1 MTWTVV
7 MSVLTF
13 LYRDVTGVETTR
25 SLVTWRETS
34 RYIQGRSATESLPK
48 TYRKDRILQFLEG
61 VRLLLGADAPPSPGP
76 APKSMPDMRPQ
87 ILFTGFKA
95 ADKDR
100 LGAVASEQGFRVMK
114 TVGKALSIICIG
126 KNAGPTKVES
136 AQGYGAFVLTEEQFF
151 HLCGTGEVPC

>member
-1 MTWTVV
+1 

-48 TYRKDRILQFLEG
+48 TYRKDRILQFFEG
-61 VRLLLGADAPPSPGP
+61 DHLLLGADAPPSPEP
-76 APKSMPDMRPQ
+76 APKAMPDMRPQ

-114 TVGKALSIICIG
+114 TVGKSLSIICIG

-151 HLCGTGEVPC
+151 NLCRTGEVPC

>member
-1 MTWTVV
+1 

-48 TYRKDRILQFLEG
+48 TYRKDRILQFFEG
-61 VRLLLGADAPPSPGP
+61 DHLLLGADAPPSPEP
-76 APKSMPDMRPQ
+76 TPKAMPDMRPQ

-114 TVGKALSIICIG
+114 TVGKSISIICIG

-151 HLCGTGEVPC
+151 HLCRTGEVSC

>member
-1 MTWTVV
+1 

-25 SLVTWRETS
+25 SLVTGRETS

-61 VRLLLGADAPPSPGP
+61 DHLLLGADAPPSPEP

-114 TVGKALSIICIG
+114 TVGKSLSMICIG

-151 HLCGTGEVPC
+151 HLCRTGEVPC

>member
-1 MTWTVV
+1 

-34 RYIQGRSATESLPK
+34 RYIQGRSASESLPK
-48 TYRKDRILQFLEG
+48 TYRKDRILQFFEG
-61 VRLLLGADAPPSPGP
+61 DHLLLGADAPPSPEP
-76 APKSMPDMRPQ
+76 APKAMPDMRPQ

-114 TVGKALSIICIG
+114 TVGKSISIICIG

-151 HLCGTGEVPC
+151 HLCRTGEVSC

>member
-1 MTWTVV
+1 

-48 TYRKDRILQFLEG
+48 TYRKDRILQFFEG
-61 VRLLLGADAPPSPGP
+61 DHLLLGADAPPSPEP
-76 APKSMPDMRPQ
+76 AAPKAMPDMRPQ

-114 TVGKALSIICIG
+114 TVGKSLSIICIG

-151 HLCGTGEVPC
+151 NLCRTGEVPC

>member
-1 MTWTVV
+1 

-34 RYIQGRSATESLPK
+34 RYIQGRSLTESLPK
-48 TYRKDRILQFLEG
+48 TYRKDRILQFFEG
-61 VRLLLGADAPPSPGP
+61 VHLLLGADAPPSPEP
-76 APKSMPDMRPQ
+76 APKAMPDMRPQ

-100 LGAVASEQGFRVMK
+100 LGAVLA
-114 TVGKALSIICIG
+114 
-126 KNAGPTKVES
+126 NKVFE
-136 AQGYGAFVLTEEQFF
+136 L
-151 HLCGTGEVPC
+151 